1 MLKRR
6 YPKYKQLA
14 LVLKIL
20 TLVSCTFFVC
30 GTNLKIFSIKNK
42 GEKMKILAITLF
54 LLVLSVQNIVA
65 IHGEIWFYIDDN
77 SNTNYKVVASRISTT
92 EPLFG
97 YNFMEVGNN
106 QYDEVTSDI
115 DVLGYPCNASE
126 GNGIS

>member
-1 MLKRR
+1 
-6 YPKYKQLA
+6 
-14 LVLKIL
+14 
-20 TLVSCTFFVC
+20 
-30 GTNLKIFSIKNK
+30 
-42 GEKMKILAITLF
+42 MKILAITLF

-65 IHGEIWFYIDDN
+65 IRGKIWFYIDDN